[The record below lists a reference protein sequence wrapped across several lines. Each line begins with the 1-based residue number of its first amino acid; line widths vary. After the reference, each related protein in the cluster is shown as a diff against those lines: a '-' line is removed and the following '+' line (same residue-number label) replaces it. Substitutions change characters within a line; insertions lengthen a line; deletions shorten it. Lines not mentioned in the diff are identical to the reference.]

1 MGSDLRY
8 RADYFPADQRS
19 QRGCTSYTPLDHQV
33 SSRGA
38 VLFAKNISQQLEN
51 VIPTLVTSI
60 MTRRLLMEKVFVD
73 WSQNRGSK
81 STIVPY

>member
-1 MGSDLRY
+1 M
-8 RADYFPADQRS
+8 
-19 QRGCTSYTPLDHQV
+19 
-33 SSRGA
+33 
-38 VLFAKNISQQLEN
+38 LFAKNISQQLEN